1 MEEKKKHMVITI
13 DIDES
18 NQFSVDSKMENIN
31 GGDAIRGIL
40 AGVVHVAKEIAR
52 SSAGEFTVGVV
63 LDSMLKYFAAIVA
76 AQDCK
81 TIMDKED
88 T

>member
-13 DIDES
+13 DIGEG
-18 NQFSVDSKMENIN
+18 NQISVDSMMENIN

-40 AGVVHVAKEIAR
+40 AGVMHVAKEIAR
-52 SSAGEFTVGVV
+52 SSAGEFTMEAV
-63 LDSMLKYFAAIVA
+63 LGAILKNFIFVIQNRDAI
-76 AQDCK
+76 
-81 TIMDKED
+81 TNKEE

>member
-13 DIDES
+13 DIDEG
-18 NQFSVDSKMENIN
+18 NQISVDSKIENIN

-52 SSAGEFTVGVV
+52 SSAGEFTMEAVLGAILKNFIVV
-63 LDSMLKYFAAIVA
+63 IQSCDAI
-76 AQDCK
+76 
-81 TIMDKED
+81 TNKEE

>member
-13 DIDES
+13 DIDEG
-18 NQFSVDSKMENIN
+18 NQISVDSKMENIN

-52 SSAGEFTVGVV
+52 SSAGEFTMEAV
-63 LDSMLKYFAAIVA
+63 LGAILKNFIFVIQNRDAI
-76 AQDCK
+76 
-81 TIMDKED
+81 TNKEE